1 MPTRIPFAGRYVNAG
16 VLLLI
21 GLLALVGLD
30 HGDIGFPLLSAA
42 FLGAI
47 AISVHAAERMAFL
60 ESEEEWRKSEQRAV
74 ELHHQFALLHPQGSE
89 A

>member
-1 MPTRIPFAGRYVNAG
+1 MPARIRFIGRYVNIG

-30 HGDIGFPLLSAA
+30 QGDIGFPLLSAGL
-42 FLGAI
+42 LGAI

-60 ESEEEWRKSEQRAV
+60 ESEEEWRKSEQRAT
-74 ELHHQFALLHPQGSE
+74 ELHHQFALLHPQGSD